1 MLRTVMNRIIEKE
14 VPIINKIRPLL
25 KVGAMTS
32 VERLINGEIDENKKE
47 NESGNLDASGRR

>member
-1 MLRTVMNRIIEKE
+1 MNRIIEKE